1 MGDSP
6 GSRPGTRPAQSGRM
20 GAASGPL
27 PDVRYYKSDR
37 RPLPIIFEQKKRL
50 WRSYAAGGVLLI
62 SKPGRIPPETL
73 ETLEEIDEAEAKRWL
88 SGDVW
93 EVTRAPGV
101 VVAEKTDPAPPV
113 LFEPRR
119 WREFVLGPAMVF
131 VVIYVAFAVW
141 RILNALRYPD
151 LVWPFEV
158 LYGLLLLAVVLLA
171 ALLSL
176 FRRRAS
182 VHALGLSGAEIT
194 GRSGLWR
201 RGWADIPLDDLDR
214 VRSARRGP
222 AGRLFGGQYLYS
234 REGRRIVFVRRYFD
248 GETVR
253 GLLDQLGILQ

>member
-6 GSRPGTRPAQSGRM
+6 GSKPGARVGTAV
-20 GAASGPL
+20 GPL

-50 WRSYAAGGVLLI
+50 WRSYAPGGVLLI
-62 SKPGRIPPETL
+62 SKPGRIPPEML
-73 ETLEEIDEAEAKRWL
+73 ETLEEIDEVEAKRWL

-101 VVAEKTDPAPPV
+101 VVVEKTDPAPPV
-113 LFEPRR
+113 LVEPRR
-119 WREFVLGPAMVF
+119 WREFVLGPALIF
-131 VVIYVAFAVW
+131 VVIWVAFAGW
-141 RILNALRYPD
+141 RIVNALRYPD
-151 LVWPFEV
+151 LVWPHEV
-158 LYGLLLLAVVLLA
+158 LYGLFLLAVVLLA

-201 RGWADIPLDDLDR
+201 RRWTDIPLDDLDR
-214 VRSARRGP
+214 VRSAKRNLVAHILGW
-222 AGRLFGGQYLYS
+222 QYLYS
-234 REGRRIVFVRRYFD
+234 RKGRRIVFVRRYFD

-253 GLLDQLGILQ
+253 GLLDQLGIPQ